1 MELALLSA
9 PLLQCTRSFW
19 EARMV
24 LPASPEAGRPQQ
36 CNVCERSV
44 LIQATTSVGIRATQA
59 AQMAAKDPQP
69 ASDLYVVEGIDISP
83 VDQCRRCSRG

>member
-1 MELALLSA
+1 MELALSSA

-24 LPASPEAGRPQQ
+24 LPASPEADRPQQ

-44 LIQATTSVGIRATQA
+44 LIQATTSVGTRE

-69 ASDLYVVEGIDISP
+69 ASDLYVAEGIDISP
-83 VDQCRRCSRG
+83 VDECRRCPHG